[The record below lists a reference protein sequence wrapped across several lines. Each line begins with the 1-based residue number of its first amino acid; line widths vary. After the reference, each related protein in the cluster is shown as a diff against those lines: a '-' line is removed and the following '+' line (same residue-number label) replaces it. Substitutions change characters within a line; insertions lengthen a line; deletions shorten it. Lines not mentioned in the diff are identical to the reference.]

1 MNLKKKYKINIPD
14 DQYDQSLEDAK
25 LKKRMFVFP
34 NEPGNYIRYDD
45 KGKSYICSF
54 HFGTS
59 KWGKTNKKD
68 NVTPKNSS
76 ESYDG
81 TYLYLNHINA
91 IRIIYTFNHVTPGN
105 YKLFLKQSFD
115 NNNMMLNTMTFR
127 ISISDKV
134 IFTSNNFPNN
144 NMVKVRGLS
153 EFYIRDI
160 KKEDFYMTKLDQ
172 NGDAIVKIEFIGNND
187 RRLKKGWLIDGARLL
202 FD

>member
-1 MNLKKKYKINIPD
+1 
-14 DQYDQSLEDAK
+14 
-25 LKKRMFVFP
+25 
-34 NEPGNYIRYDD
+34 
-45 KGKSYICSF
+45 
-54 HFGTS
+54 
-59 KWGKTNKKD
+59 
-68 NVTPKNSS
+68 
-76 ESYDG
+76 
-81 TYLYLNHINA
+81 
-91 IRIIYTFNHVTPGN
+91 
-105 YKLFLKQSFD
+105 
-115 NNNMMLNTMTFR
+115 MMLNTMTFR

-160 KKEDFYMTKLDQ
+160 KNEDFYMTKLDQ